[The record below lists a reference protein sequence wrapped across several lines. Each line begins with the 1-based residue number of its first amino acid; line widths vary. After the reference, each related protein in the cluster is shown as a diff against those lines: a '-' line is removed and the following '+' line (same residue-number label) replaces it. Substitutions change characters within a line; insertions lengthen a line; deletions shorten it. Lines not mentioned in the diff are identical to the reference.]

1 MTDCW
6 DGASQASEVGHLKVA
21 LMFLHLSRISFP
33 RYYTPTVAYLAIE
46 SSRSDWMEIVRVKR
60 IPERV
65 MGAIGPGHVDPLRC
79 EEVGDGI
86 VTSSPIPV
94 GHSE

>member
-1 MTDCW
+1 
-6 DGASQASEVGHLKVA
+6 
-21 LMFLHLSRISFP
+21 
-33 RYYTPTVAYLAIE
+33 
-46 SSRSDWMEIVRVKR
+46 
-60 IPERV
+60 

-94 GHSE
+94 GHSERLRCGCISRGLVWGRCRGELVNMFIQFFL